1 MNNDMEKINAEMLAA
16 VKTIKQAILESQYR
30 AAKSVNREQLALYYS
45 IGKFVSENSREGT
58 WGTGAIE
65 TISQTLQK
73 ELPGCVDS
81 RLRTSKICASFM
93 NNGAFLQIASQWLS
107 KCKRLKTKKLSIQ
120 HNFLI

>member
-1 MNNDMEKINAEMLAA
+1 MKNEIENRTPDLLQA

-30 AAKSVNREQLALYYS
+30 AAKAVNREQLALYYS

-73 ELPGCVDS
+73 ELPG
-81 RLRTSKICASFM
+81 LRGFS
-93 NNGAFLQIASQWLS
+93 
-107 KCKRLKTKKLSIQ
+107 
-120 HNFLI
+120 